1 MLACVVSRMLGCDD
15 LNKIEATSGGQM
27 VTPEPAT
34 RAELMMVGIAARTS
48 NTREANPST
57 GQIPALWERFFRE
70 GLGERIPKQVGGQ
83 TMYSAYTDYESDE
96 TGEYRIVVGVEVHN
110 LSQVPE
116 GMVGV
121 VVPTGAYLL
130 FHARGTMP
138 GALIETWQAIWSHFA
153 RFAPEACVP
162 DRPRSSPP
170 RRLGCGRVRGS
181 DHYRSWRGLVIRLS

>member
-1 MLACVVSRMLGCDD
+1 
-15 LNKIEATSGGQM
+15 M

-48 NTREANPST
+48 NTREANPAT

-96 TGEYRIVVGVEVHN
+96 TGEYRIVVGVADHD

-153 RFAPEACVP
+153 R
-162 DRPRSSPP
+162 SPQKRAFQTDLEVHHP
-170 RRLGCGRVRGS
+170 GGS
-181 DHYRSWRGLVIRLS
+181 AVDVYVGVLSTDPGGEL